1 MKQQILDI
9 LDKSTNNGMKAD
21 EIVSLIQD
29 ETFANLD
36 EAAKYMVSVIAVK
49 DMATVNAI
57 YFMKNVLQEMTIG
70 GWKSE
75 REMAGLGIVCPDRP
89 GSFLPTE

>member
-1 MKQQILDI
+1 MKQQILEV
-9 LDKSTNNGMKAD
+9 LDKSISNGMKAD
-21 EIVSLIQD
+21 EIVSLTRD

-75 REMAGLGIVCPDRP
+75 
-89 GSFLPTE
+89 

>member
-1 MKQQILDI
+1 MKQKILDI
-9 LDKSTNNGMKAD
+9 LDKSTNDGMKAD
-21 EIVSLIQD
+21 EIVSLIQE

-49 DMATVNAI
+49 DMATVNAV

-70 GWKSE
+70 GWE
-75 REMAGLGIVCPDRP
+75 NE
-89 GSFLPTE
+89 

>member
-1 MKQQILDI
+1 MKQQILEI

-21 EIVSLIQD
+21 EIVSLMEK

-36 EAAKYMVSVIAVK
+36 EAAKYMASVVAVN

-75 REMAGLGIVCPDRP
+75 
-89 GSFLPTE
+89 